1 MSSTQYLTNTA
12 TRHQVFLQR
21 FAGGESKKAQK
32 VLDRLRRGINAR
44 LALEPTDFQRNRL
57 ELVLKDIDA
66 LSVEAFTNISRQTI
80 VGTQDLAKSE
90 AAFSAHLFDKA
101 TTLETN
107 FIIPADAVLINAV
120 MGSSMSTTFNT
131 GMTIEDALR
140 QFSTKKRKQIAQ
152 MISDGVTLGETTPVI
167 SRNVGNLINTLTR
180 RQLDSLVR
188 TITNHTASAARN
200 QIYEANSDV
209 LDGYRFIATLDGRT
223 TLICAS
229 NDQKV
234 FPIGVGA
241 PMPPLHWG
249 CRSTTIPAVSPEFDV
264 GSKLHGQ
271 RPSVGSTGAKQV
283 SGRVTYGGWLKKQP
297 TEFIDEALGTERSRL
312 FRSGKLKIENFVDPT
327 GRVYTLKQ
335 LESLNPMAFLE

>member
-1 MSSTQYLTNTA
+1 
-12 TRHQVFLQR
+12 
-21 FAGGESKKAQK
+21 
-32 VLDRLRRGINAR
+32 
-44 LALEPTDFQRNRL
+44 
-57 ELVLKDIDA
+57 
-66 LSVEAFTNISRQTI
+66 
-80 VGTQDLAKSE
+80 
-90 AAFSAHLFDKA
+90 
-101 TTLETN
+101 
-107 FIIPADAVLINAV
+107 
-120 MGSSMSTTFNT
+120 MGSSMSTTFNA
-131 GMTIEDALR
+131 GLTIEDALR
-140 QFSTKKRKQIAQ
+140 QFSAKKRKQIAQ
-152 MISDGVTLGETTPVI
+152 IISDGVTLGETTPVI
-167 SRNVGNLINTLTR
+167 SRNIGNTINTLTR

-234 FPIGVGA
+234 FPIGAGA

-283 SGRVTYGGWLKKQP
+283 SGRTTYGGWLKKQP
-297 TEFIDEALGTERSRL
+297 TEFIDEALGVERSRL
-312 FRSGKLKIENFVDPT
+312 FRSGKMTIDKFVDST

-335 LESLNPMAFLE
+335 LESLNPMVFME